1 MKKYEIK
8 ATYKGSYYRGP
19 IDTREKTQKTI
30 TASFDTIDK
39 LCEWLTKNPTYDTGC
54 AYLYLD
60 SYKVFKVETI
70 EIDNNNLLSMK
81 ETRSLPCYIHHAY
94 TENLECVNH
103 KCPFFEL
110 CDKSPSRIKQ

>member
-1 MKKYEIK
+1 MTNYEIK

-30 TASFDTIDK
+30 KASFDTIDK
-39 LCEWLTKNPTYDTGC
+39 LCEWLTKNSTYDTGC

-60 SYKVFKVETI
+60 SYKVFKVEMI

-81 ETRSLPCYIHHAY
+81 ETQTPPCYINHFY
-94 TENLECVNH
+94 TKNFRCLNK
-103 KCPFFEL
+103 KCPFFEM
-110 CDKSPSRIKQ
+110 CEYSDKEQ

>member
-1 MKKYEIK
+1 MTKYEIK

-19 IDTREKTQKTI
+19 IDTSEKTQKTI
-30 TASFDTIDK
+30 KASFDTIDK

-60 SYKVFKVETI
+60 SYKVFKEEII

-81 ETRSLPCYIHHAY
+81 ETRSLPCYINHAY
-94 TENLECVNH
+94 TENWECLNN
-103 KCPFFEL
+103 KCPLFEL
-110 CDKSPSRIKQ
+110 CDKIASRNNQ